1 MRFYVNKKGK
11 PSVEFE
17 FEDRRGG
24 MFDTRLMLKESP
36 LKEEFKADMYK
47 AIDGV
52 LKKYEDIFD
61 TPIFKE
67 LIIGKEEDI
76 RKMIDYDDK
85 FTELFGGIRH

>member
-1 MRFYVNKKGK
+1 MRIYVNKKGK

-47 AIDGV
+47 AIDDV
-52 LKKYEDIFD
+52 LKKYE
-61 TPIFKE
+61 
-67 LIIGKEEDI
+67 
-76 RKMIDYDDK
+76 
-85 FTELFGGIRH
+85 